1 MSFSQM
7 RLTEAGRRAS
17 PGMEDV
23 EMSDEAS
30 NEELDEPNELDV
42 EDLEASDEDA
52 DRIAGGKAPEPE
64 H

>member
-1 MSFSQM
+1 
-7 RLTEAGRRAS
+7 
-17 PGMEDV
+17 MEDV

-30 NEELDEPNELDV
+30 NEDLDEPNELDV